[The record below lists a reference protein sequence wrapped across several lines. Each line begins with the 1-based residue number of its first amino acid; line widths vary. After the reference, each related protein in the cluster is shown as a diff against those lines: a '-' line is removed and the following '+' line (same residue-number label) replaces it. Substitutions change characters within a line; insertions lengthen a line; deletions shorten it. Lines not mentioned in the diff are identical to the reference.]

1 MNVVIAGVQQANAPN
16 AVIINIASIAI
27 IVIFAGHIKGYQM
40 QLHEQYR
47 PKDFSEV
54 VGQDKAITKIRSLAK
69 RGLGGRA
76 FWISGQ
82 SGTGKTTIARLLA
95 AQLAEAMYIEELDAT
110 DLSAAKL
117 RDIEQT
123 MAVFGFGQ
131 KNGRVYIINEAH
143 GLNKA
148 AIRQLLVLL
157 ERLPSHTAII
167 FTTTAEG
174 QELLFTEQEDTAPL
188 LSRCIQIELARRDL
202 AKAFAQ
208 RAMEIAQ
215 TENLDGKPIGA
226 YLTLVQKYRNNMRA
240 VLQAIEAGEMLE

>member
-1 MNVVIAGVQQANAPN
+1 
-16 AVIINIASIAI
+16 
-27 IVIFAGHIKGYQM
+27 M

-47 PKDFSEV
+47 PKDFGEV
-54 VGQDKAITKIRSLAK
+54 VGQDKAITKIRGLAK

-95 AQLAEAMYIEELDAT
+95 AQIAEAMHIEELDAT

-117 RDIEQT
+117 RDIEQS
-123 MAVFGFGQ
+123 MAVYGFGQ
-131 KNGRVYIINEAH
+131 RNGRVYIINEAH

-157 ERLPSHTAII
+157 ERLPNHTAII
-167 FTTTAEG
+167 FTTTVEG

-208 RAMEIAQ
+208 RAMDIAR

-240 VLQAIEAGEMLE
+240 VLQAIEAGEMQE

>member
-1 MNVVIAGVQQANAPN
+1 
-16 AVIINIASIAI
+16 
-27 IVIFAGHIKGYQM
+27 
-40 QLHEQYR
+40 
-47 PKDFSEV
+47 
-54 VGQDKAITKIRSLAK
+54 
-69 RGLGGRA
+69 
-76 FWISGQ
+76 
-82 SGTGKTTIARLLA
+82 
-95 AQLAEAMYIEELDAT
+95 MYIEELDAT

-131 KNGRVYIINEAH
+131 RNGRVYIINEAH

-240 VLQAIEAGEMLE
+240 VLQAIEAGEMQE